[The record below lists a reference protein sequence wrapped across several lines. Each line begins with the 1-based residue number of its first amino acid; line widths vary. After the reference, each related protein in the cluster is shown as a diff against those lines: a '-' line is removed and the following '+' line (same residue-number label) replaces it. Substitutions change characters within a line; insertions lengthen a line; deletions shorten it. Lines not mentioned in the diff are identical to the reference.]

1 MSCAVLDCSSQSC
14 LTLCDTMDCNPPG
27 SSVHGDSPGKNTGV
41 SCHAL
46 LQGIF
51 LTQGSNWEGKRREG
65 QGSPK
70 GGNRLQESDIFIS
83 PLSGRKKETT
93 YECPMFFLLH
103 TKSKGAFSAEMFF
116 LRYVNETAFVGI
128 CLSSKWFHLKT
139 NFFSFLKPWANNSS
153 TNQYSYQLLYGWG
166 MTHFLSSLSQKCLL
180 WERGLV
186 KLRQP

>member
-1 MSCAVLDCSSQSC
+1 
-14 LTLCDTMDCNPPG
+14 
-27 SSVHGDSPGKNTGV
+27 
-41 SCHAL
+41 
-46 LQGIF
+46 
-51 LTQGSNWEGKRREG
+51 
-65 QGSPK
+65 
-70 GGNRLQESDIFIS
+70 
-83 PLSGRKKETT
+83 
-93 YECPMFFLLH
+93 MFFLLH

-186 KLRQP
+186 KLRQPWGVSLIWLTAFGQTESSLLKLAAGHSPSPFWCLCLKLSVSFVNFNKTPLYKSSWVIKPGPWSRS